1 VFSSLFFF
9 VRIIGAWWLAIGV
22 AMVLWS
28 GLFHGMEEPP
38 GMLFWLIAV
47 GLLIATTIRV
57 VDHLHRVRVVAGT
70 VDAVTL
76 SNRQRRVVDLPMLA
90 DEAFELVEGAVRELP
105 RIHSVVA
112 THDSLRLHG
121 LVPRSEIDPART
133 YAWYN
138 LPGRLLAHCAIKRDE
153 VLVTIMPG
161 EGTCRVSLR
170 CEPDAGAWR
179 DLFNVDK
186 GVNYEHI
193 ESLSRAI
200 ARRVAER
207 RRAEQATSAH
217 NANEK
222 ELTQARLNLLQ
233 AQVEPHFLYNT
244 LANAQVLAATDPPR
258 AEQMLGHLI
267 QYLRRSLPREENA
280 LSPLGEELERTQ
292 AYLEILKIRMGAR
305 LDARIEVPE
314 ALKEVT
320 LPSMML
326 QTLVENAIKHGLE
339 PKPGGGTLWIMA
351 RSVEDGI
358 AVTVADDGLGLGVAN
373 SSGPGIGLKNL
384 RERLRLTYGGAA
396 SFSLAANF
404 PHGVAAT
411 LVLPRPQPL
420 YAPSAPPPAPTGY
433 GVQNVAA
440 QGQAAAVSPPAPQ
453 GFAGVGQHG

>member
-1 VFSSLFFF
+1 MFSSFFF
-9 VRIIGAWWLAIGV
+9 FIRIIGAWCLAIGV
-22 AMVLWS
+22 AAFLWS
-28 GLFHGMEEPP
+28 GMFHGMQSPP
-38 GMLFWLIAV
+38 GTLFWLIAA
-47 GLLIATTIRV
+47 GLLVTTSIRV

-70 VDAVTL
+70 TDAPSL
-76 SNRQRRVVDLPMLA
+76 SNRQRRVIDLPMLA
-90 DEAFELVEGAVRELP
+90 DEAFELIEGAVRELP
-105 RIHSVVA
+105 RIHAVVA

-121 LVPRSEIDPART
+121 LVPRPEVDPARS

-138 LPGRLLAHCAIKRDE
+138 LPGRLLSACAIKRDE

-161 EGTCRVSLR
+161 EATCRVSLR

-186 GVNYEHI
+186 GVNFEHI

-305 LDARIEVPE
+305 LDARVEVPD
-314 ALKEVT
+314 ALKGVT

-373 SSGPGIGLKNL
+373 SSGTGIGLKNL

-396 SFSLAANF
+396 SFSLTANF
-404 PHGVAAT
+404 PNGVAAT
-411 LVLPRPQPL
+411 LLLPRPQPSH
-420 YAPSAPPPAPTGY
+420 APPAPPSMPSAHGLHS
-433 GVQNVAA
+433 AA
-440 QGQAAAVSPPAPQ
+440 SQGQAAAVPPPALQ
-453 GFAGVGQHG
+453 GLAGVAQHG

>member
-1 VFSSLFFF
+1 MLC
-9 VRIIGAWWLAIGV
+9 IAIP
-22 AMVLWS
+22 LWS
-28 GLFHGMEEPP
+28 GFFHGFDDPP
-38 GMLFWLIAV
+38 GVIFWLLFV
-47 GLLIATTIRV
+47 GLLLAAAIRV
-57 VDHLHRVRVVAGT
+57 IDHLHRVQGMAGEL
-70 VDAVTL
+70 DATTL
-76 SNRQRRVVDLPMLA
+76 SNRQRRTIDLPMQA
-90 DEAFELVEGAVRELP
+90 DEAFGLLEGAVRELP

-121 LVPRSEIDPART
+121 LVPRPDIDPLRKL
-133 YAWYN
+133 AWYN
-138 LPGRLLAHCAIKRDE
+138 VIGRCAIKRDE

-179 DLFNVDK
+179 DLFTVDK
-186 GVNYEHI
+186 GANYEHI
-193 ESLSRAI
+193 ESLARAI

-207 RRAEQATSAH
+207 RRTEQDTSKH

-280 LSPLGEELERTQ
+280 LSPLGDELERTQ

-305 LDARIEVPE
+305 LEARIEVPD
-314 ALKEVT
+314 ALKSVP

-351 RSVEDGI
+351 RSVEAGI
-358 AVTVADDGLGLGVAN
+358 AITVADDGLGFGGAN
-373 SSGPGIGLKNL
+373 SSGTGIGLTNL
-384 RERLRLTYGGAA
+384 RERLRLTYGHEA
-396 SFSLAANF
+396 SFSLTSNF
-404 PHGVAAT
+404 PNGVAAT
-411 LVLPRPQPL
+411 LILPRPVVMHGPQVPPPVP
-420 YAPSAPPPAPTGY
+420 ASSGSVSPGSHPPGGVAPPPAP
-433 GVQNVAA
+433 
-440 QGQAAAVSPPAPQ
+440 QGL
-453 GFAGVGQHG
+453 AGVGQHG